1 MQFYELCENMNAEG
15 GRCVMVPFYNGTS
28 RQEARKRGGR
38 KNKEDAMDM
47 NKMKSLFLQL
57 KTAQNASTLSEEEE
71 RALKTRVEMLLK
83 QFSNVTTTIAEKKKQ
98 KESLL
103 KGFFGKVRRGSDVA
117 EYPFSVSGVKFTATD
132 PMLEDLSFAD
142 YNELQEYIMEATIE
156 KTEKMDEDET
166 PVVSLVLY
174 KTRVSLIC
182 FSYEVACELNVKQDR
197 LLLKA
202 ESIQPIAGE
211 WLCWLLLIL
220 RAPSKPLPHY
230 SQIQDLLLHAREVSL
245 HQVVSVYPRNH
256 LLGNKA
262 LELFFANGDSW
273 YIDFASVE
281 DRKEFFDLLSRSM
294 QPSLQKW

>member
-1 MQFYELCENMNAEG
+1 
-15 GRCVMVPFYNGTS
+15 MVPFYNGTS

-98 KESLL
+98 KESRL

-166 PVVSLVLY
+166 PVMSLVLY
-174 KTRVSLIC
+174 KTRVSLVC

-202 ESIQPIAGE
+202 ESVQPIAGE
-211 WLCWLLLIL
+211 
-220 RAPSKPLPHY
+220 
-230 SQIQDLLLHAREVSL
+230 
-245 HQVVSVYPRNH
+245 
-256 LLGNKA
+256 
-262 LELFFANGDSW
+262 
-273 YIDFASVE
+273 
-281 DRKEFFDLLSRSM
+281 
-294 QPSLQKW
+294 